1 MPLKQSEAIVLRTY
15 PVHEADLL
23 VTVFTRLEGKV
34 KGVAKSAKKSR
45 RRFGGSLE
53 PLTCVRVYWE
63 DRERQELARIDSC
76 DVLLSPLSTEVDYPR
91 AVALGHIAE
100 MLDELL
106 PDREANDTVFRLAW
120 SVLQNLP
127 PANIWMPITYFDLWM
142 VRLMGFL
149 PELDRCIVCDRPLDG
164 QRAYFHALVDGLMC
178 PQDKR
183 LASSEMSPESRKIAA
198 QMFRMPVERFA
209 EEEWPRTRGADIRKL
224 CREIVE
230 RHIERKLVT
239 SVQLERL

>member
-23 VTVFTRLEGKV
+23 VTVFTRSEGKV

-76 DVLLSPLSTEVDYPR
+76 DVLLSPLSAEIDYPR

-127 PANIWMPITYFDLWM
+127 PGNIWMPVTYFDLWM

-149 PELDRCIVCDRPLDG
+149 PELDRCIVCERPLDG

-183 LASSEMSPESRKIAA
+183 LASSEMSAESRQMAA
-198 QMFRMPVERFA
+198 QMFRLPVERFA
-209 EEEWPRTRGADIRKL
+209 EEEWTRARGADIRKL

-230 RHIERKLVT
+230 RHIERKLLT

>member
-23 VTVFTRLEGKV
+23 VTAFTRSEGKV

-53 PLTCVRVYWE
+53 PLTCVRFYWE

-149 PELDRCIVCDRPLDG
+149 PELDRCIVCERALNG
-164 QRAYFHALVDGLMC
+164 QKVGFGALVYGRLC
-178 PQDKR
+178 PQNKR
-183 LASSEMSPESRKIAA
+183 RASSEMKNETCQMAA
-198 QMFRMPVERFA
+198 QLFRSP
-209 EEEWPRTRGADIRKL
+209 
-224 CREIVE
+224 
-230 RHIERKLVT
+230 
-239 SVQLERL
+239 LENF

>member
-23 VTVFTRLEGKV
+23 VTAFTRAEGKV
-34 KGVAKSAKKSR
+34 KGVAKAAKKSR

-53 PLTCVRVYWE
+53 PLTCVKFYWE

-149 PELDRCIVCDRPLDG
+149 PELDRCVVCERPLDG

-183 LASSEMSPESRKIAA
+183 LASSEMSAESRQLAA

-209 EEEWPRTRGADIRKL
+209 DEEWTRARGADIRKL

-230 RHIERKLVT
+230 RHIERKLLT

>member
-127 PANIWMPITYFDLWM
+127 PANIWMPVTYFDLWM

-164 QRAYFHALVDGLMC
+164 QKAYFHALVDGLMC

-183 LASSEMSPESRKIAA
+183 LASSEMSSESRKLAA

-209 EEEWPRTRGADIRKL
+209 EEEWPRSRGADIRKL